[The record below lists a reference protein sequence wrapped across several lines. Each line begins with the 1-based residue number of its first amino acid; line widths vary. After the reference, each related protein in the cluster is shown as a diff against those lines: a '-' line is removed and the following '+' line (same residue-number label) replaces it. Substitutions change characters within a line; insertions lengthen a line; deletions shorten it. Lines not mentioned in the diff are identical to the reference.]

1 MVIESDSHSAP
12 TTTHASTQASWP
24 QRLMSCITTPRIQTM
39 ETLAELIVLMIFDG
53 LNLSEPNMME
63 SKVHPPAIPSARH
76 PHTGCLDMKLLQA
89 A

>member
-1 MVIESDSHSAP
+1 
-12 TTTHASTQASWP
+12 
-24 QRLMSCITTPRIQTM
+24 M